1 MPSPWLYSIC
11 RSQSGE
17 VNSRPLFLFQNRTVT
32 KPRRSFSRGL
42 QKKTLTV
49 ATLYSPHKSV
59 SEVLHKRVNL
69 KPVGGHA
76 SRPATRGK
84 KRSVCSSSV
93 GADCVLGSKILYS
106 ICALY
111 HNHSWTLTPATC
123 WIIVLTSLCPIAAT
137 SAVTTLQC
145 SWEHF
150 YKSTNQITASDAPDV
165 CEQRHRIRHFK
176 GSFSQLKLICII
188 Y

>member
-1 MPSPWLYSIC
+1 ML
-11 RSQSGE
+11 
-17 VNSRPLFLFQNRTVT
+17 QNPGGASFGGSKGKRT
-32 KPRRSFSRGL
+32 
-42 QKKTLTV
+42 TLTV

-59 SEVLHKRVNL
+59 CEVLHKRVNL
-69 KPVGGHA
+69 KPVSGHA
-76 SRPATRGK
+76 SRPETRGK
-84 KRSVCSSSV
+84 KTWNSSSV

-137 SAVTTLQC
+137 SAVTTHEC

-150 YKSTNQITASDAPDV
+150 YKSTNQITASEALDV
-165 CEQRHRIRHFK
+165 CERRHKDTTRQVQF
-176 GSFSQLKLICII
+176 
-188 Y
+188 